1 MDVNKMKITRILP
14 KSLAIGWQEYD
25 INKMKAR
32 YEYHQGLAE
41 VFEQLLAEG
50 EEELLRLQENK

>member
-1 MDVNKMKITRILP
+1 MKITRFLP
-14 KSLAIGWQEYD
+14 KKLAIGWQEYD
-25 INKMKAR
+25 INKMKAH

-41 VFEQLLAEG
+41 VIERLLAEG